1 MSLGP
6 GLPDPPA
13 GIPVPLQSVP
23 HSFANNIYV
32 AALPILG
39 GLHHEYGL
47 VQQTV

>member
-6 GLPDPPA
+6 DLPDPPA
-13 GIPVPLQSVP
+13 GIPVPLQSAP
-23 HSFANNIYV
+23 HSFASGFHV
-32 AALPILG
+32 AALPIPG